1 MKKPN
6 IQKRYRAYNPMKGF
20 NYANRQSRNMFMA
33 TFAIFGVLMLVAAL
47 LDHSLGAAAVSGIS
61 FASMALLG
69 HVEDLSDRDTHRSAI
84 PYIV

>member
-33 TFAIFGVLMLVAAL
+33 TFAIFGILMLVAAL
-47 LDHSLGAAAVSGIS
+47 LD
-61 FASMALLG
+61 
-69 HVEDLSDRDTHRSAI
+69 
-84 PYIV
+84 